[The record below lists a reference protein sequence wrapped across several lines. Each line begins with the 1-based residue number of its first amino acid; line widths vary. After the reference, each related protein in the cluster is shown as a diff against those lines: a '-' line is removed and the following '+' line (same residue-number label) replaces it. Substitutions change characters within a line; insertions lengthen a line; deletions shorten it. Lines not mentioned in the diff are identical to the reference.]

1 MTTKATRE
9 GEGEGGE
16 ELDIKVRPKYAATQR
31 AMRRRRR
38 KAVVEI
44 PRHVGQKNA
53 RPSGSVRHAELH
65 LLDTQKG
72 LLYKMLRIDLSPR
85 ILRILII

>member
-31 AMRRRRR
+31 AMRRR
-38 KAVVEI
+38 KVVVEI

>member
-38 KAVVEI
+38 KEVVEI

-53 RPSGSVRHAELH
+53 RPSGSVRHAENCIYWIH
-65 LLDTQKG
+65 KEACCV
-72 LLYKMLRIDLSPR
+72 KCFE
-85 ILRILII
+85 LICRQESYEF

>member
-16 ELDIKVRPKYAATQR
+16 EIDIKVRPKYAATQR
-31 AMRRRRR
+31 AMRRR

-53 RPSGSVRHAELH
+53 RPNGSVRHAELYLH
-65 LLDTQKG
+65 TKG
-72 LLYKMLRIDLSPR
+72 PVV
-85 ILRILII
+85 